1 MTRVAVLGGGVTG
14 LTAARDLHQAGA
26 DVVLLEAAPRLG
38 GKIDSTPVAGR
49 AADLGADCFLAR
61 VPFARNLAIELGLG
75 DQLVAPTPA
84 KPAYVRRDGTLHP
97 IPEGTVLGAP
107 VDLDKVAATSDLLS
121 PEALARIALDRTNPN
136 DHPAGDTSLGEM
148 VRRRMGDEVL
158 EWLVDPLLGGIN
170 AGDSDLLSLGAG
182 APQFAA
188 AIKDHASLAEGLEA
202 FMAKVPPSDLPVF
215 NSFPGGVVTLI
226 DALVADLTGKVDLRV
241 DSPIESLSLGA
252 DGWHIGG
259 PDVQADSIFIALPAH
274 VAGSLLKGVA
284 DEAAGI
290 LSAID
295 HASVS
300 QVTIA
305 IPTEAVGADL
315 DASGYIVPKPEG
327 MLMTAATWF
336 STKWAHYAHPTETL
350 IRVTSG
356 RYRDTRTLEMDDN
369 TLVERLLGELTEIV
383 PLSGDPIDV
392 RVHRWLD
399 TFPQYTVGH
408 LDRMDAVRAELGRL
422 PAPAVIAGMG
432 IGGIGIPA
440 CIGQAH
446 TATRTL
452 VSQAG

>member
-1 MTRVAVLGGGVTG
+1 MSRIAVLGGGVTG

-26 DVVLLEAAPRLG
+26 DVVLLEAASRLG

-49 AADLGADCFLAR
+49 PADLGADCFLAR

-75 DQLVAPTPA
+75 DQLVAPAPA
-84 KPAYVRRDGTLHP
+84 KPAYVRRAGVLHP

-121 PEALARIALDRTNPN
+121 AEALARIALDRTNPN

-170 AGDSDLLSLGAG
+170 AGDSDLLSLRAG

-188 AIKDHASLAEGLEA
+188 AINDHASLAEGLEA
-202 FMAKVPPSDLPVF
+202 LMAKVPPSDLPIF

-226 DALVADLTGKVDLRV
+226 NALVDDLTGKVDLRV
-241 DSPIESLSLGA
+241 DSPIESLAL
-252 DGWHIGG
+252 DGNGWRIAAGG
-259 PDVQADSIFIALPAH
+259 DEVQADSIFIALPAH
-274 VAGSLLKGVA
+274 AAGPLLTGVA
-284 DEAAGI
+284 DEASGI

-300 QVTIA
+300 QITIA

-336 STKWAHYAHPTETL
+336 STKWAHYTHPTETL

-356 RYRDTRTLEMDDN
+356 RYRDTRTLEMDDE
-369 TLVERLLGELTEIV
+369 TLTERLLSELTEIV

-408 LDRMDAVRAELGRL
+408 LDRMDVVRAELAGL
-422 PAPAVIAGMG
+422 AAPAAIAGMG

-440 CIGQAH
+440 CVGQAH
-446 TATRTL
+446 TATKTL
-452 VSQAG
+452 VA